1 MVPFVLGT
9 GKAAGIGNHCSLV
22 KEHSAPQ
29 GNHKELQVLPPLC
42 LGLKKGGSACLKKQ
56 TRNKNKKGGFS
67 VDIHEFKTPFDY

>member
-29 GNHKELQVLPPLC
+29 GNHKELQVLPPRLSWT
-42 LGLKKGGSACLKKQ
+42 KKGGGGSA
-56 TRNKNKKGGFS
+56 
-67 VDIHEFKTPFDY
+67 V

>member
-29 GNHKELQVLPPLC
+29 GNHKELQVLSPRL
-42 LGLKKGGSACLKKQ
+42 SWA
-56 TRNKNKKGGFS
+56 KKGGFS
-67 VDIHEFKTPFDY
+67 LFEKANKKQKQKGRIQCRHS